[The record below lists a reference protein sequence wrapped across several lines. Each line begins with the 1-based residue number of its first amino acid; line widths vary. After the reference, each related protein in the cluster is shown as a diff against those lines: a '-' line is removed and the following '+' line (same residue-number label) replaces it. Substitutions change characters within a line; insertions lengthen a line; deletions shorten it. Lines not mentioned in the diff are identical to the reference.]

1 MERLSLETQTLYAE
15 LQEQLT
21 AIEAQR
27 SIGSLPGGFTTK
39 KVKGETYYYFQYSS
53 PGSQRKQVYVG
64 KESPALKRLVERYE
78 VEKTIFQAD
87 NRSIQRL
94 CAQLQAGGAVVAPHA
109 HHRVLQSL
117 ADAGVFRME
126 SVLVGTHAFIAMG
139 NLLGCRWESAG
150 TQTQDVD
157 IAGERGLALA
167 LPDVP
172 GADVPRVL
180 ERLEMGFLPV
190 PELDRKSPS
199 TSYKVRNS
207 ALRVDV
213 LTPAKKRDEE
223 YKVVHISQFHA
234 AAQALRYL
242 DYLIEKPLQ
251 VALIS
256 GKGGILANIPDPA
269 RYAFH
274 KLIVMQERS
283 ATEHV
288 KRNKDLR
295 QASLLINLLADERP
309 GDLQLA
315 WDNLA
320 GRGESW
326 EKKATKGYL
335 EMQKLFPETPN
346 LDEIAEL

>member
-21 AIEAQR
+21 ALEAQR

-53 PGSQRKQVYVG
+53 PGSRRQQVYVG
-64 KESPALKRLVERYE
+64 KESPALKRLVEQHQE
-78 VEKTIFQAD
+78 EKTIFQAD
-87 NRSIQRL
+87 QRSIQRL
-94 CAQLQAGGAVVAPHA
+94 CAQLQAGGAIVASHA
-109 HHRVLQSL
+109 HHRVLQAL
-117 ADAGVFRME
+117 ADAGVFRMGG
-126 SVLVGTHAFIAMG
+126 VVVGTHAFMAIG
-139 NLLGCRWESAG
+139 NVLGCRWKSAG

-157 IAGERGLALA
+157 IAGDRRLALA

-172 GADVPRVL
+172 DADVPGAL
-180 ERLEMGFLPV
+180 ERLKMGFFPV
-190 PELDRKSPS
+190 PELDHRSPS
-199 TSYKVRNS
+199 TSYKVRNRS
-207 ALRVDV
+207 LRVDV

-223 YKVVHISQFHA
+223 YKAVQIPKFHA

-242 DYLIEKPLQ
+242 DYLIENPLQ
-251 VALIS
+251 VALVS

-295 QASLLINLLADERP
+295 QASLLINLLAEERP

-315 WDNLA
+315 WDNLVA
-320 GRGESW
+320 RGTVW
-326 EKKATKGYL
+326 EKKVTTGYL
-335 EMQKLFPETPN
+335 EMQKLYSDTPD
-346 LDEIAEL
+346 LAEIVL